1 MATKESG
8 GPPMK
13 LLPEL
18 YVPMKVGRMTV
29 SNRLMMA
36 GMSAGT
42 NFDDHGPND
51 DMIAYYVERARG
63 EPGMM
68 AIGATAVVPPRPGEP
83 RRLGL
88 YTDDI
93 IPSMRRLV
101 DAVHQYPTKFGIQL

>member
-1 MATKESG
+1 MNDGFSHHLLMYQPLATKESEG
-8 GPPMK
+8 IPMK

-29 SNRLMMA
+29 ANRLMMA

-42 NFDDHGPND
+42 NFDEHGPND
-51 DMIAYYVERARG
+51 EMIAYYVERARG

-68 AIGATAVVPPRPGEP
+68 AIGATAVVPPRPGEA

-88 YTDDI
+88 Y
-93 IPSMRRLV
+93 
-101 DAVHQYPTKFGIQL
+101 